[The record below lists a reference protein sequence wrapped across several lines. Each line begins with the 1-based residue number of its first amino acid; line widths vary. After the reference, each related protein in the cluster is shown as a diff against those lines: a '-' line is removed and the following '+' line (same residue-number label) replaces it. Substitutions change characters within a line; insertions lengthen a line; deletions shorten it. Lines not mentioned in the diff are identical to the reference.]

1 MPAISFI
8 QVIFDMMTATT
19 VPKGRGHVYSA
30 ADYARGWQ
38 ALTGPQGIGEAEMK
52 KLDAWLDAKGL

>member
-1 MPAISFI
+1 
-8 QVIFDMMTATT
+8 MTATT

-30 ADYARGWQ
+30 ADYARGWH